1 MKVVSAK
8 QLKKHVMIT
17 CNVMYVMYVM
27 ITTKVYKDSSH

>member
-17 CNVMYVMYVM
+17 CNVMYVM